1 MDCGIPVCCRCLFII
16 AGGVLLTDASDQVAV
31 TTGLGHSFVGSLLLA
46 VSTSLPEM
54 TTTLSAVK
62 LDYLDMAVA
71 SVF

>member
-1 MDCGIPVCCRCLFII
+1 
-16 AGGVLLTDASDQVAV
+16 LLTDASDQVAV